1 MPSKPR
7 SLAAQMALSAGLSLI
22 LCTGNGCLFGGGAAP
37 VAESRSTVG
46 SEFAKSIGSEKRRLT
61 LTELD
66 QLTNGYA
73 DRYYMTMA
81 SAVDAIKLDNPD
93 PVQRRIAHR
102 IVLNGVLAMNDIASS
117 NDPYSQVLDLVVA
130 VTLQS
135 RIWIDEN
142 LAEKTFGER
151 APILIKALRTMRVE
165 AWDLAAKVLNAEQL
179 ELLDYYIVEWR
190 RANPHTEQVAFV
202 KFDNFAGLRA
212 GGLLSDLKSGSG
224 FLASVQEASAELKE
238 YRRLAER
245 AFWYSKRAPNL
256 AGLQAEAAVNEILA
270 APEIGSVIQTS
281 EHLGK
286 TVEALPQLLEQQRKG
301 LFTEIDA
308 RQTLLTNSLIEVR
321 QIVAGTDSLGK
332 TLSTLTTNLQQTL
345 LTVGDTLKTVD
356 GIAHRYGLDQPNPHP
371 SSQPSK
377 PFDIQE
383 YITAVGRLNDVVTN
397 VNQVVAGADQFVR
410 SEGWAKA
417 LQDAT
422 AAADQRMDR
431 FFRNLWITMGIA
443 LVGLVVK
450 RYAQNQISGRPKPA
464 ASTSS

>member
-1 MPSKPR
+1 M
-7 SLAAQMALSAGLSLI
+7 
-22 LCTGNGCLFGGGAAP
+22 
-37 VAESRSTVG
+37 
-46 SEFAKSIGSEKRRLT
+46 
-61 LTELD
+61 
-66 QLTNGYA
+66 
-73 DRYYMTMA
+73 
-81 SAVDAIKLDNPD
+81 
-93 PVQRRIAHR
+93 
-102 IVLNGVLAMNDIASS
+102 
-117 NDPYSQVLDLVVA
+117 
-130 VTLQS
+130 
-135 RIWIDEN
+135 
-142 LAEKTFGER
+142 
-151 APILIKALRTMRVE
+151 
-165 AWDLAAKVLNAEQL
+165 
-179 ELLDYYIVEWR
+179 
-190 RANPHTEQVAFV
+190 
-202 KFDNFAGLRA
+202 
-212 GGLLSDLKSGSG
+212 
-224 FLASVQEASAELKE
+224 
-238 YRRLAER
+238 
-245 AFWYSKRAPNL
+245 
-256 AGLQAEAAVNEILA
+256 A